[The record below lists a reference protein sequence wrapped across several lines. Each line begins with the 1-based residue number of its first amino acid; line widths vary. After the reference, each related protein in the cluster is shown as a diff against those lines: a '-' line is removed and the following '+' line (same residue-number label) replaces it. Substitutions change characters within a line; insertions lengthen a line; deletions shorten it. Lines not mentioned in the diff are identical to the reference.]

1 MLSHIFLSLYMLHSL
16 AFRFILRLFLSCTHA
31 SLVAAMASHV
41 RSSLQQ
47 VIDTLMWVQTT
58 DEEQLAVAFS
68 RMPVH
73 ERRAFLARAQD
84 AVFNSHSHATG
95 SAAVEATYLDSP
107 AFRQEPPLHSTSRS
121 WADMSEGQTG
131 TSPPTLHSGQ
141 QQQEPADPVQ
151 EHNQAREANAGQE
164 TRLGHCNVQ
173 RLALIG
179 CREHCSTCGVSQCGY
194 SSENPLDSHFRR
206 SDTVHSCKDC
216 HKRKKEQ
223 ARAKP
228 AGSDDAGQ
236 GGWGSESWGS
246 DTWGSGWD
254 HGWQGS
260 WSQWP
265 AW

>member
-1 MLSHIFLSLYMLHSL
+1 
-16 AFRFILRLFLSCTHA
+16 
-31 SLVAAMASHV
+31 MASHV

-47 VIDTLMWVQTT
+47 VIDTLLWVQTT

-68 RMPVH
+68 RLPVN
-73 ERRAFLARAQD
+73 ERRAFLARMQD
-84 AVFNSHSHATG
+84 AVFNSHSRAT
-95 SAAVEATYLDSP
+95 STAAVEAAYLDSP
-107 AFRQEPPLHSTSRS
+107 AFRQEPPLHSTTQS
-121 WADMSEGQTG
+121 WADMSESPPLPQTTT
-131 TSPPTLHSGQ
+131 TSPTLHSDQ
-141 QQQEPADPVQ
+141 PQNPPADPVE

-223 ARAKP
+223 ARPKP
-228 AGSDDAGQ
+228 SNNDDPGQ
-236 GGWGSESWGS
+236 GWGS
-246 DTWGSGWD
+246 DNWGSGWD
-254 HGWQGS
+254 HGWQGG
-260 WSQWP
+260 WGQWP
-265 AW
+265 TW